1 MKGSEGHLRLLFFFL
16 LTIAKWSFKV
26 IEDNMSPNTPF
37 YFPNLSSLH
46 IDQCFTV
53 GQLAVGFLYSHIQLS
68 LSLALSPDC
77 HLMALMHL
85 NVAKKKGSQALLHSS
100 DSFFSFNFNFYFKRS
115 NKYGQLTIIL
125 RNHINDLQNVCASSN
140 CRALSFD
147 SISESLERPLMG
159 LNCCCFFLW
168 IAFLH
173 VLTRYSHL
181 IQVKCKINAR
191 MLIYAYI

>member
-1 MKGSEGHLRLLFFFL
+1 
-16 LTIAKWSFKV
+16 
-26 IEDNMSPNTPF
+26 MSPNTPF

-53 GQLAVGFLYSHIQLS
+53 GQLAVGFLYSHINPLSRSLS
-68 LSLALSPDC
+68 LSDPDC
-77 HLMALMHL
+77 HLMAKRAMALMHL

-125 RNHINDLQNVCASSN
+125 RNHINDLQNVCASCN

-159 LNCCCFFLW
+159 LNCCCFYSSLLFSG
-168 IAFLH
+168 LH
-173 VLTRYSHL
+173 SFTFWPGTPIWFKSNAKSMHECWYTR
-181 IQVKCKINAR
+181 
-191 MLIYAYI
+191 IYKYMERCWVFYIE